1 MDLYANDR
9 SWSVKVGTGGHLL
22 IADGSWDA
30 VILAP
35 SRPVKESLETS
46 GIAGQPKPTGALYS
60 KRMDLNCLVLDARE
74 RNRYH
79 HGRKTERCGNR
90 FCW

>member
-1 MDLYANDR
+1 MEAEVLP
-9 SWSVKVGTGGHLL
+9 L
-22 IADGSWDA
+22 ITSGSWDA

-35 SRPVKESLETS
+35 SRPVKERLETS
-46 GIAGQPKPTGALYS
+46 GIAWQPKPTGALYS

>member
-9 SWSVKVGTGGHLL
+9 SWSVKVGTGGDLP

-35 SRPVKESLETS
+35 SRPAKERLETS
-46 GIAGQPKPTGALYS
+46 GIAWQPKPTRALYS
-60 KRMDLNCLVLDARE
+60 KWMALNCLVLDARE
-74 RNRYH
+74 RNRFH
-79 HGRKTERCGNR
+79 RGGKAERFGNR